1 MLWIVLIIKFN
12 LLQNRLN
19 MQLKIKVQ
27 VHYKK
32 MQHSKGFQMILSWT
46 WLGPDGRF
54 HVENMDSSREHQQ
67 NSE

>member
-1 MLWIVLIIKFN
+1 M
-12 LLQNRLN
+12 
-19 MQLKIKVQ
+19 KVQ